1 MPFFA
6 LQVWTG
12 NEARFVALAD
22 RMLAGSGVRLLW
34 PRRSLRIRRA
44 GIWRD
49 SIAPIFPSYVF
60 LQSPDVDPGLY
71 AELKRTP
78 GFVRFLPSNEALAPL
93 EQKDQGLLS
102 HFLSFGEVV
111 QKSAALF
118 DENRRIRVISGPLK
132 NLEGLIVRVD
142 RRKGRA
148 RVRLEMYE
156 DSFEV
161 DFGFEALDSAAPLPV
176 KES

>member
-1 MPFFA
+1 MPFYA

-12 NEARFVALAD
+12 NEARFVQLAE
-22 RMLAGSGVRLLW
+22 RILAGSDAQLLW

-44 GIWRD
+44 GTWRD
-49 SIAPIFPSYVF
+49 SVAPIFPSYVF
-60 LQSPDVDPGLY
+60 LQSGALDPGLY

-78 GFVRFLPSNEALAPL
+78 GFVRFLPSNEMLAPL

-102 HFLSFGEVV
+102 HFLSFGEIV
-111 QKSAALF
+111 QKSTAIF
-118 DENRRIRVISGPLK
+118 DENKRIRVISGPLK

-161 DFGFEALDSAAPLPV
+161 DFGFEALDTAAPPPA